1 MSLYVEAKPAARELG
16 LRARGG
22 FLQSDDDFAA
32 ALTDGAF
39 AKVLAVRLLRDVTGE
54 QFADAISERL
64 APRARLTGAGAALD
78 QYVSFFSGRRLVA
91 GTCLANL
98 WTADG
103 EQLQVQTA
111 GPAGDESGDDSDDGG
126 GAAAVD
132 WQTRPPELVVASP
145 SLARGL
151 FETYLGGSPVVPEA
165 RAAWC
170 GGGRRLL
177 ESDEVTRDT
186 NKSGGTSFW

>member
-1 MSLYVEAKPAARELG
+1 VEGKPAARELG
-16 LRARGG
+16 LRSRGG
-22 FLQSDDDFAA
+22 FLQSDDDFAS

-39 AKVLAVRLLRDVTGE
+39 AKVVVMRLLRDVTGE
-54 QFADAISERL
+54 QFAEAISERL
-64 APRARLTGAGAALD
+64 APRARLTGSGAALE
-78 QYVSFFSGRRLVA
+78 QYVSFLSGRRLAA
-91 GTCLANL
+91 GTRLANL

-103 EQLQVQTA
+103 EHLQVQTA
-111 GPAGDESGDDSDDGG
+111 GPPDDGDESDGG
-126 GAAAVD
+126 GGDGAD
-132 WQTRPPELVVASP
+132 WQTRPPELAVASP

-151 FETYLGGSPVVPEA
+151 FEIYLGSAPVVPEA

-170 GGGRRLL
+170 GGARLLL

>member
-1 MSLYVEAKPAARELG
+1 LYVEGKPAARELG
-16 LRARGG
+16 LRSRGG

-32 ALTDGAF
+32 AIADGAF
-39 AKVLAVRLLRDVTGE
+39 TKVLALRLLRDVTGE
-54 QFADAISERL
+54 QFAEAISSQL
-64 APRARLTGAGAALD
+64 APRARLTGAGAALE
-78 QYVSFFSGRRLVA
+78 QYVSFLSKQSLSEGTRLA
-91 GTCLANL
+91 HL

-103 EQLQVQTA
+103 ERLQVETA
-111 GPAGDESGDDSDDGG
+111 GPTGEEDDE
-126 GAAAVD
+126 VD
-132 WQTRPPELVVASP
+132 WETRPPELDIASP

-151 FETYLGGSPVVPEA
+151 FEIFLGGSPVVPEA

-170 GGGRRLL
+170 SGARSLL